1 MPKNTKFLQDFLDF
15 FFRGNFFEH
24 FVLYLPHKQ
33 NEYGFKGKKRR
44 ANGEEQRYI
53 KRTSPKINYF
63 IEENGKIYFFPAK
76 LHLTKL
82 LQIHLSS
89 IPPV

>member
-1 MPKNTKFLQDFLDF
+1 MQDFLDF

-63 IEENGKIYFFPAK
+63 NARISKKNNKER
-76 LHLTKL
+76 
-82 LQIHLSS
+82 
-89 IPPV
+89 